1 VRIHVLTDPARGSA
15 GGYTEHELVTL
26 TLTPNEARDLAEALS
41 LLPEGAA
48 AEPPPPTLEER
59 LAAQPD
65 VLAEHDAGYSHAV
78 TVVTWFGGLRRGRPN
93 GARGPPS
100 LARAPHLAIG
110 TSPERTLC
118 CHA

>member
-78 TVVTWFGGLRRGRPN
+78 TVVTWFTAGSVED
-93 GARGPPS
+93 ARTV
-100 LARAPHLAIG
+100 LADHPRWRERL
-110 TSPERTLC
+110 TSQ
-118 CHA
+118 